1 MTMTSV
7 DIDDEALAE
16 AGRILGTKTKRD
28 TLNAAL
34 REVIRAR
41 AAAEL
46 IEFLGSDA
54 VEYRD
59 HRTLRR
65 DSWGYSA
72 AELADD
78 E

>member
-1 MTMTSV
+1 MAMTSV
-7 DIDDEALAE
+7 DIDDEALEQAS
-16 AGRILGTKTKRD
+16 RILGTKTKRD

-46 IEFLGSDA
+46 VEFLSSDA
-54 VEYRD
+54 IEYRD